1 MRLLQLGPWP
11 PPNGGVQTNIVSI
24 REMLLRRGHEC
35 MVINLHRHRTGRE
48 PGVYHPTSGKETFAL
63 LRSLQY
69 DIIHLHIGG
78 SVPGRLLALAAACT
92 AMPGA
97 RSVLTFHSGG
107 YATSP
112 EGRAA
117 RPLSARGL
125 VFRRFDRII
134 AVNQEIV
141 QLFERFGVPSGRI
154 RLIHPH
160 ALPSSVP
167 ATRLLERASAFFA
180 AHSPVL
186 LTVGLLEPEYDL
198 ELQINALGRI
208 RERYPRAGLLIAGSG
223 SREAALRS
231 EIASKSW
238 AEHVLLYGDMPHD
251 TALRAIWEA
260 GVFLRTTLYDGDS
273 VAVRE
278 ALHFGTPV
286 LATDNGMRPEGVHL
300 FPVGDIDALCAALE
314 RVLSEPRSR
323 EIRPGA
329 AEANIEAVLD
339 LYTEIGASGGHS
351 AVVEQII

>member
-1 MRLLQLGPWP
+1 MRVLQLGPWP
-11 PPNGGVQTNIVSI
+11 PPNGGVQTNIVAI

-48 PGVYHPTSGKETFAL
+48 AGVYHPANARETLAL

-78 SVPGRLLALAAACT
+78 GLPARLLALAGVCA

-141 QLFERFGVPSGRI
+141 RLFERFGVAPGRI
-154 RLIHPH
+154 RLIHPY
-160 ALPSSVP
+160 ALPTEAP
-167 ATRLLERASAFFA
+167 TAELPERARTFFA

-186 LTVGLLEPEYDL
+186 VTVGLLEPEYDL
-198 ELQINALGRI
+198 GLQIDALGRI
-208 RERYPRAGLLIAGSG
+208 RQRHPNAGLLIAGAG
-223 SREAALRS
+223 SREAALKIQ
-231 EIASKSW
+231 IAARPW
-238 AEHVLLYGDMPHD
+238 RDHVLLYGDLPHE
-251 TALRAIWEA
+251 AVLRTIWDA
-260 GVFLRTTLYDGDS
+260 AVFLRTTLYDGDS

-286 LATDNGMRPEGVHL
+286 VATDNGMRPEGVRL
-300 FPVGDIDALCAALE
+300 FPVGNLDALCGRIEQALT
-314 RVLSEPRSR
+314 EPRHR
-323 EIRPGA
+323 EIQHSA
-329 AEANIEAVLD
+329 ARANIEAVLD
-339 LYTEIGASGGHS
+339 LYERLGASGRPS
-351 AVVEQII
+351 AIAAEPV